1 MKKRGLALALTAVMM
16 AGSLTA
22 CSGGAGNAGTTAGAA
37 GTETGSAQAE
47 AGKSAGAA
55 GAETDWPTKTVT
67 VTLPYNAGGDT
78 DTYCRLMCQKL
89 GEKFGQN
96 FVVVNMTGGSGI
108 VAAKTIMAAEPDGYN
123 ILFNHTGASLVQEA
137 TKTADFSYTDDF
149 TNVATIAQDNTYT
162 IVSKKES
169 GWENLEDMVA
179 YAKEHPGEVR
189 YSQVFGSV
197 THYVC
202 SMMEKEMGIEFNKL
216 DVGTGAAERLA
227 AFMGG
232 QVDVL
237 AVNYINV
244 KDYVENGDFIVL
256 GVCSEERNPGMEDFK
271 TMKEQGYNVVSSK
284 NYEVKFPKGADQAI
298 VDKLSAAVK
307 EISEDEEFAKTLATY
322 YAVPYYRDAAQMTE
336 EDKAEVE
343 SLKAFFAE

>member
-1 MKKRGLALALTAVMM
+1 MKKRLTVLCLAAAMM
-16 AGSLTA
+16 VTTITGCSSGAAS
-22 CSGGAGNAGTTAGAA
+22 SGGGETKAAAA
-37 GTETGSAQAE
+37 GE
-47 AGKSAGAA
+47 AGKSA
-55 GAETDWPTKTVT
+55 EDVKWPEKVVT

-108 VAAKTIMAAEPDGYN
+108 VAAKTIMAEKPDGYN

-162 IVSKKES
+162 LVCKKDS
-169 GWENLEDMVA
+169 GWENLEDMIA
-179 YAKEHPGEVR
+179 YAKANPGAVR
-189 YSQVFGSV
+189 YSQVYGSV

-202 SMMEKEMGIEFNKL
+202 SMIEKTMGVELNKL
-216 DVGTGAAERLA
+216 DVGTGTPERLA

-232 QVDVL
+232 QVDLL
-237 AVNYINV
+237 AVNYMNI
-244 KDYVENGDFIVL
+244 KDYVEKGDFIVL
-256 GVCSEERNPGMEDFK
+256 GVCSEERVPGMEDFP
-271 TMKEQGYNVVSSK
+271 TLKEQGYDVVSSK
-284 NYEVKFPKGADQAI
+284 NYEVKFPKGADEA
-298 VDKLSAAVK
+298 VVAKLSAAIK
-307 EISEDEEFAKTLATY
+307 EVSEDPEFIEALTTY
-322 YAVPYYRDAAQMTE
+322 YAVPYYRDAEQMNQ

-343 SLKAFFAE
+343 ALKAYFAE

>member
-1 MKKRGLALALTAVMM
+1 MKKRVSALCLAAAMAVTALAGCGSSSASAESKGSEAVKTET
-16 AGSLTA
+16 AGSTA
-22 CSGGAGNAGTTAGAA
+22 AA
-37 GTETGSAQAE
+37 GETKQDV
-47 AGKSAGAA
+47 K
-55 GAETDWPTKTVT
+55 WPEKIVT

-78 DTYCRLMCQKL
+78 DLYCRLMCQKL

-108 VAAKTIMAAEPDGYN
+108 VAAKTIMAEKADGYN

-162 IVSKKES
+162 LVCKKDS
-169 GWENLEDMVA
+169 GWKNTEEMIA
-179 YAKEHPGEVR
+179 YAKANPGKLR
-189 YSQVFGSV
+189 YSQVYGSV

-202 SMMEKEMGIEFNKL
+202 SMIENTMGIELNKL
-216 DVGTGAAERLA
+216 DVGTGTAERLA

-232 QVDVL
+232 QVDLL
-237 AVNYINV
+237 AVNYMNI

-256 GVCSEERNPGMEDFK
+256 GVCAEERIPGMENFE
-271 TMKEQGYNVVSSK
+271 TFKEQGYDIVSSK
-284 NYEVKFPKGADQAI
+284 NYEVKLPKGADQA
-298 VDKLSAAVK
+298 VVEKLSAAIK
-307 EISEDEEFAKTLATY
+307 EVSEDPEFIEALKKY
-322 YAVPYYRDAAQMTE
+322 YAVPFYRDAEQMNR

-343 SLKAFFAE
+343 QLKEYFAE